1 MATDGD
7 NETNKRAPRGD
18 TIGVLIDSVSGFFNR
33 RAIACL
39 IDAADERGLHL
50 VFYFGGYLERGKE
63 SGASSYAYA
72 LPDPETLDA
81 LIVFPHNISPF
92 SPDSVLQTVLSR
104 CAKIPLYAFFGELRA
119 TFSVITNEDPA
130 IQDLAKHIAET
141 HGYRKVA
148 ILSGPDSPESISRR
162 RRDKIVELLKGHG
175 ITVGTDAMV
184 DGDFTAESG
193 RQAARRLLSDGQA
206 IPDVLICL
214 NDEMAYG
221 AAREFLSMGISVP
234 EDIALTGFDDAEEGS
249 SLTARL
255 SSVSFPIWE
264 MTAALLDRVA
274 SDLAGTTSYAA
285 ETLRFNACFVT
296 RESCGCTTRA
306 AQARVAQLQ
315 AETAESLAPTR
326 EPAALRRG
334 EARRINAL
342 RRNLEDVLEESITSR
357 DPAQFMAF
365 LQRAI
370 RELTHTGDLDASFID
385 LFTTQ
390 WTISALRH
398 KEFNTQ
404 VFINALF
411 VDAFRLLLQTK
422 TQVFTRVHE
431 SDLGTINFTQICN
444 TLIAQHY
451 SVQET
456 VAIIA
461 ANLPLLGVERC
472 LMVFLSATD
481 PNQGEL
487 RLAYREG
494 KPPEIPERDFPSFPA
509 HRLIPEGIEPFRMP
523 TAILPLVHANTVYG
537 FMVFSMT
544 SNRYEHFCR
553 LQSLVSQII
562 DAAMANDMIENRIRT
577 LTRTNDALS
586 KLSVIDEFTGL
597 FNRRALYTTGRTMY
611 EQSAKDGET
620 CSFIF
625 LDMDGLKKI
634 NDTFGHKEG
643 DDAILGLS
651 KILKRCF
658 READLVVRYGGDE
671 FVVLMVNIRE
681 ADLQG
686 TFKRI
691 AEQIE
696 AFNAHKAHPWTLSA
710 SWGFVFVEPSA
721 EETRTFESI
730 IEESDAKL
738 YEVKRVKKEAAKGAT
753 L

>member
-7 NETNKRAPRGD
+7 NEGKKRPPQGD
-18 TIGVLIDSVSGFFNR
+18 SVGVLIDSVSGFFNR

-50 VFYFGGYLERGKE
+50 VFYFGGYIERGRE
-63 SGASSYAYA
+63 CGASSYAYT

-81 LIVFPHNISPF
+81 LIVFPHNISPY
-92 SPDSVLQTVLSR
+92 SPESVFQTILTR
-104 CAKIPLYAFFGELRA
+104 CKDLPIYSFFGDLPS
-119 TFSVITNEDPA
+119 TFSVIANEDPA
-130 IQDLAKHIAET
+130 IKELARHIAET
-141 HGYRKVA
+141 HAYRKVS
-148 ILSGPDSPESISRR
+148 ILSGPDSPESLSRY
-162 RRDKIVELLKGHG
+162 RRDRIVELLGERG
-175 ITVGTDAMV
+175 ITVAPEAIA
-184 DGDFTAESG
+184 DGDFTMESG
-193 RQAARRLLSDGQA
+193 RQAARKLLSDGQT
-206 IPDVLICL
+206 IPDVLVCL
-214 NDEMAYG
+214 NDEMAIG
-221 AAREFLSMGISVP
+221 AAREFLNKGISVP
-234 EDIALTGFDDAEEGS
+234 EDIAITGFDDVEEGS
-249 SLTARL
+249 SLAARL

-274 SDLAGTTSYAA
+274 SDLSGTTTYES
-285 ETLRFNACFVT
+285 EKIRFNASFVI
-296 RESCGCTTRA
+296 RESCGCTSRM
-306 AQARVAQLQ
+306 AQAHATLQ
-315 AETAESLAPTR
+315 STESR
-326 EPAALRRG
+326 EPQPIKAQWG
-334 EARRINAL
+334 ETRKINAL
-342 RRNLEDVLEESITSR
+342 RRNLEDILEKSIATR

-365 LQRAI
+365 IQRAI

-398 KEFNTQ
+398 KEFNSQ
-404 VFINALF
+404 IFINALF
-411 VDAFRLLLQTK
+411 VDAFRLLLQSK
-422 TQVFTRVHE
+422 TQVFARLHE

-444 TLIAQHY
+444 NLIAQHF

-461 ANLPLLGVERC
+461 ANLPLLGIERC

-481 PNQGEL
+481 PNLGEL

-494 KPPEIPERDFPSFPA
+494 KSPEIPESDFPVFPA
-509 HRLIPEGIEPFRMP
+509 HLLIPEGVEPFKMP

-537 FMVFSMT
+537 YMVFSMT

-553 LQSLVSQII
+553 LQALVSQII
-562 DAAMANDMIENRIRT
+562 DAAMSNDMIENRIRT

-611 EQSAKDGET
+611 EQTVKSGEP

-643 DDAILGLS
+643 DDAILALS
-651 KILKRCF
+651 RILKRCF
-658 READLVVRYGGDE
+658 RENDLVVRYGGDE
-671 FVVLMVNIRE
+671 FVVLMSNIHE
-681 ADLQG
+681 AALQG

-691 AEQIE
+691 AEQIT
-696 AFNAHKAHPWTLSA
+696 AFNAHGAHPWTLSA
-710 SWGFVFVEPSA
+710 SWGFVFVEPSPDEA
-721 EETRTFESI
+721 RTFESI

-738 YEVKRVKKEAAKGAT
+738 YEVKRKKKEAAKGSA

>member
-7 NETNKRAPRGD
+7 NETKKRPQKGD
-18 TIGVLIDSVSGFFNR
+18 SVGVLIDSVSGFFNR

-50 VFYFGGYLERGKE
+50 VFYFGGYLERGRE
-63 SGASSYAYA
+63 CGASSYAYT

-81 LIVFPHNISPF
+81 LVVFPHNISPF
-92 SPDSVLQTVLSR
+92 SPESVFQTILSR
-104 CAKIPLYAFFGELRA
+104 CTALPIYSFFGDLPS
-119 TFSVITNEDPA
+119 TFSVIANEDPA
-130 IQDLAKHIAET
+130 IQELARHIAET
-141 HGYRKVA
+141 HAYRKVSL
-148 ILSGPDSPESISRR
+148 LSGPDSPESLSRQ
-162 RRDKIVELLKGHG
+162 RRDRIVELLGEHG
-175 ITVGTDAMV
+175 ITVGPDAIAE
-184 DGDFTAESG
+184 GDFTMESG
-193 RQAARRLLSDGQA
+193 RQAARRFLSDGQE
-206 IPDVLICL
+206 IPDVLVCL
-214 NDEMAYG
+214 NDEMAIG
-221 AAREFLSMGISVP
+221 ATREFLNKGIAVP
-234 EDIALTGFDDAEEGS
+234 EDIALTGFDDVEEGS

-264 MTAALLDRVA
+264 MAAALLDRVA
-274 SDLAGTTSYAA
+274 SDLSGTTTYKT
-285 ETLRFNACFVT
+285 EKLHFNASFVI
-296 RESCGCTTRA
+296 RESCGCTSHI
-306 AQARVAQLQ
+306 AQTHPPQQATESREMQPSKAQQ
-315 AETAESLAPTR
+315 GET
-326 EPAALRRG
+326 
-334 EARRINAL
+334 RRINAL
-342 RRNLEDVLEESITSR
+342 RRNLEDILEESIATR

-365 LQRAI
+365 IQRAI

-390 WTISALRH
+390 WTIAALRH
-398 KEFNTQ
+398 KEFNSQ
-404 VFINALF
+404 IFINALF
-411 VDAFRLLLQTK
+411 VDAFRLLLQIK
-422 TQVFTRVHE
+422 TQIFSRIQE

-444 TLIAQHY
+444 NLIAQHF

-461 ANLPLLGVERC
+461 ANLPLLGIERC

-481 PNQGEL
+481 PNMGDL

-494 KPPEIPERDFPSFPA
+494 KSPEIPEKDFPIFPA
-509 HRLIPEGIEPFRMP
+509 HQLIPEGIEPFRMP

-544 SNRYEHFCR
+544 TNRYEHFCR

-611 EQSAKDGET
+611 EQTVQSGEP

-643 DDAILGLS
+643 DVAILSLS

-658 READLVVRYGGDE
+658 RENDLVVRYGGDE
-671 FVVLMVNIRE
+671 FVVLMSNIHE
-681 ADLQG
+681 AALQG
-686 TFKRI
+686 TFQRI
-691 AEQIE
+691 AEQIT
-696 AFNAHKAHPWTLSA
+696 AFNAHGAHPWTLSV
-710 SWGFVFVEPSA
+710 SWGFVFVEPSPDEA
-721 EETRTFESI
+721 RTFESI

-738 YEVKRVKKEAAKGAT
+738 YEVKRKKKEAAKGT
-753 L
+753 SL